1 MTKKEM
7 VFDIAIIG
15 AGVVGTAIARELA
28 RYQVS
33 CALLEAQSDVG
44 MGTSKASTAI
54 WHTGFDAK
62 PGTLEA
68 RLLTRGYT
76 LLEEF
81 VPQAGI
87 PNERTG
93 AVLVAWNQDQLNAL
107 PQLVAK
113 AHENGVTDV
122 HQLTVEEIYKLEPH
136 INPGALGGLMVP
148 GESIICTYSLPL
160 AFATQAVLN
169 DVSLFLN
176 FEVSTITST
185 DHQTYIISGADR
197 SIESRYVI
205 NAAGL
210 YSDQIDR
217 LFGFNRFTVTP
228 RRGELIVFDKLSRP
242 LVQHVLLPIP
252 TGKTKGVLVSP
263 TVYGNTMVGPTAED
277 LPDKNQKSTSEEG
290 LAFLWKKGQDIIAP
304 LMEEEVTTMYA
315 GLRAATEHSDYQL
328 FPALD
333 QRYICVGGIRSTGI
347 SASMGIAEYVA
358 ELLRQ
363 GGVALPLKADFKPV
377 QVPPIG
383 EQQERPHRSEAA
395 LAQNPDYGRIVCHCE
410 KVSLGEIM
418 DAFKTPIPATTLE
431 GLKRRTRCMQGR
443 CQGFH
448 CQADAVAILAK
459 ACGTTTDRINAL
471 EDHHEEI

>member
-1 MTKKEM
+1 MTQNKI
-7 VFDIAIIG
+7 FDIAIVG
-15 AGVVGTAIARELA
+15 AGVVGSAIARELS
-28 RYQVS
+28 RYHLS
-33 CALLEAQSDVG
+33 CALLEAQTDVG

-68 RLLTRGYT
+68 RLLTRGYH

-93 AVLVAWNQDQLNAL
+93 AVLVAWNEDQLNAL

-122 HQLTVEEIYKLEPH
+122 HLLPVEEVYRLEPH

-169 DVSLFLN
+169 EVSLFLN
-176 FEVSTITST
+176 FPVQTITPT
-185 DHQTYIISGADR
+185 EHQTYTIKSPNS
-197 SIESRYVI
+197 SIESKFVI

-217 LFGFNRFTVTP
+217 LFGYNRFTVTP
-228 RRGELIVFDKLSRP
+228 RRGELIVFDKLSRH

-263 TVYGNTMVGPTAED
+263 TVYGNIMVGPTAED

-290 LAFLWKKGQDIIAP
+290 LAFLWKKGEAIVKS
-304 LMEEEVTTMYA
+304 LMEEEVTSTYA

-328 FPALD
+328 FPGLE

-358 ELLRQ
+358 ELLRD
-363 GGVALPLKADFKPV
+363 GGLELKPKSDFKSV
-377 QVPPIG
+377 QMPPIG
-383 EQQERPHRSEAA
+383 EQQERPHRSEKA
-395 LAQNPDYGRIVCHCE
+395 LAQNPDYGRIICHCE

-418 DAFKTPIPATTLE
+418 DAVKSPIPATTLE
-431 GLKRRTRCMQGR
+431 GMKRRTRCTQGR

-448 CQADAVAILAK
+448 CQADAVATLAK
-459 ACGTTTDRINAL
+459 ACGITTDRIIAL
-471 EDHHEEI
+471 EESHE